1 MKIVREEEFRK
12 GRRLLGHICTLDD
25 GRIIYFAKRTHA
37 QIFRSGRAS
46 ISGAMT
52 EGEAAWAI
60 DETTLYSLRARGI
73 TIVGVR
79 VTDTGDLYLANL
91 KDFFDFKKAQVRDY
105 TGIGRGGSRQR
116 YLKLQHFAFKRGD
129 RALAVA

>member
-1 MKIVREEEFRK
+1 MKIVREDEFRQ

-25 GRIIYFAKRTHA
+25 GQLLYLARREHK

-52 EGEAAWAI
+52 DGEAAWAI
-60 DETTLYSLRARGI
+60 DEKTLYSLRARGI
-73 TIVGVR
+73 TLVGVR
-79 VTDTGDLYLANL
+79 VTDTGDLYLAHL
-91 KDFFDFKKAQVRDY
+91 KDFFDHKKAHVRDY

-116 YLKLQHFAFKRGD
+116 YLALQHFALKRGT